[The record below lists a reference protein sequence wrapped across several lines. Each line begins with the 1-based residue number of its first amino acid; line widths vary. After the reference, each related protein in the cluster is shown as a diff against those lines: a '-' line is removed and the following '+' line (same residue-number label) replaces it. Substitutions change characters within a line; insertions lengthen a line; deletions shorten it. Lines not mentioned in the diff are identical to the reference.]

1 MKPIDYKKM
10 EKQFYKP
17 KEKPEI
23 IHIPSMHFI
32 YVDGKGNPGDLQGE
46 YTEAIT
52 AIYTI
57 AYTIKMNLKKQN
69 DIKGYHDYVVFPLEG
84 LWEIKDYKGYD
95 ASLKDQ
101 FIWKA
106 MMRVPDFVTKE
117 VFEMFKEVASKKKN
131 KDFSKV
137 QYMTFEE
144 GLVVQMLH
152 VGSYDKEVQSVK
164 IMNAYIKEHNYVED
178 FNQQRKHH
186 EIYLN
191 DPRKTNEE
199 KLKTILRH
207 PIKKL

>member
-1 MKPIDYKKM
+1 MKPMDYKKI
-10 EKQFYKP
+10 EKQYYKP

-23 IHIPSMHFI
+23 INIPTMRFI
-32 YVDGKGNPGDLQGE
+32 YVDGFGNPGDPQGE
-46 YTEAIT
+46 YVDAIS

-95 ASLKDQ
+95 ISLKDQ

-117 VFEMFKEVASKKKN
+117 VFETYKMLASKKKN

-137 QYMTFEE
+137 KYMTFEE

-152 VGSYDKEVQSVK
+152 IGSYDQEIQSVK
-164 IMNAYIKEHNYVED
+164 LMNAYIKEEGYIED
-178 FNQQRKHH
+178 FGQSRKHH
-186 EIYLN
+186 EIYLS
-191 DPRKTNEE
+191 DPRKTKAD
-199 KLKTILRH
+199 KLKTIIRH